1 MNNNKQARYAHP
13 SSSLTQTA
21 CRLVLRA
28 LGWYVAP
35 FPDVKKAVVVG
46 GPHTSNWDGLLG
58 LVGAAALG
66 LQANILIKSNLF
78 FWPLGPILR
87 RFGAIPI
94 NRQQKTGVVEQ
105 AAEQFKQREQLI
117 MVVTPEGTRSNAP
130 KWKTGFYH
138 IAQQASVPIVVAT
151 ADYGKKEI
159 TYPAVVMP
167 SGDIDA
173 DFDTFYALFASITP
187 KHPSK
192 LSAPVKALFDA
203 KHKSQAN

>member
-1 MNNNKQARYAHP
+1 MNNNNQARYSHP
-13 SSSLTQTA
+13 ATSVTQSA
-21 CRLVLRA
+21 CRLLLRV
-28 LGWYVAP
+28 LGWHIAP
-35 FPDVKKAVVVG
+35 FPDVNKAVVVG

-58 LVGAAALG
+58 LVGGAALG
-66 LQANILIKSNLF
+66 LQVNIMIKANLF
-78 FWPLGPILR
+78 FWPLGPLMR

-94 NRQQKTGVVEQ
+94 NRQQNSGVVEQ
-105 AAEQFKQREQLI
+105 AVAQIKQRDRMI

-138 IAQQASVPIVVAT
+138 IALQAEVPIVVAT

-173 DFDTFYALFASITP
+173 DFESFYSLFANVTP

-192 LSAPVKALFDA
+192 LSAPVKEKYLTRRN
-203 KHKSQAN
+203 SV